1 MSWFRVLQ
9 ITLIFSKD
17 LKLSLTEYHLMLIKV
32 KDWVASKKKHQPSNS
47 PYWHLET
54 SDMHQPWRPSLDY
67 FFSLSLISLS
77 LPNLLILAF
86 WFFSFG
92 LQRSV
97 EFWIM
102 MKGMSR
108 AQGCAIR
115 IEVNNDYCLFK
126 WLLVWKTSMPKIRRV
141 NTCGLQR
148 FNERLRYR
156 FLRWKSSPLTLCYTL
171 V

>member
-1 MSWFRVLQ
+1 MIPRPSNHSVVSNWISFNANLSQRLGGKLKKTPTQQLSILTSWNLRHAS
-9 ITLIFSKD
+9 TLAAFFG
-17 LKLSLTEYHLMLIKV
+17 LFFLSLSH
-32 KDWVASKKKHQPSNS
+32 
-47 PYWHLET
+47 
-54 SDMHQPWRPSLDY
+54 
-67 FFSLSLISLS
+67 LSLL
-77 LPNLLILAF
+77 NLLILAF

-141 NTCGLQR
+141 NTRGLQR

>member
-1 MSWFRVLQ
+1 MK
-9 ITLIFSKD
+9 SK
-17 LKLSLTEYHLMLIKV
+17 TGWQV
-32 KDWVASKKKHQPSNS
+32 KKKTNPATPHTDILKPQTCINIGGLL
-47 PYWHLET
+47 WII
-54 SDMHQPWRPSLDY
+54 
-67 FFSLSLISLS
+67 FFSLSSLS
-77 LPNLLILAF
+77 LPILLILAF

-108 AQGCAIR
+108 AQGSAIR

-141 NTCGLQR
+141 NTRGLQR
-148 FNERLRYR
+148 FNEQLRYR

>member
-1 MSWFRVLQ
+1 MIPR
-9 ITLIFSKD
+9 
-17 LKLSLTEYHLMLIKV
+17 
-32 KDWVASKKKHQPSNS
+32 PSNHS
-47 PYWHLET
+47 YLFKRSQVVSNWISFNANLSQRLGGKLKKTPTQQLSILT
-54 SDMHQPWRPSLDY
+54 SWNLRHASTLAAFFGL
-67 FFSLSLISLS
+67 FFSLSLLS
-77 LPNLLILAF
+77 LPILLILDF

-141 NTCGLQR
+141 NTRGLQSWGTG
-148 FNERLRYR
+148 FSGG
-156 FLRWKSSPLTLCYTL
+156 KVVP
-171 V
+171 

>member
-1 MSWFRVLQ
+1 MIPRPSNHSYLFKRSQVVSNWISFNANLSQRLGG
-9 ITLIFSKD
+9 
-17 LKLSLTEYHLMLIKV
+17 KL
-32 KDWVASKKKHQPSNS
+32 KKKPTQQLSI
-47 PYWHLET
+47 LT
-54 SDMHQPWRPSLDY
+54 SWNLRHASTLAAFFGL
-67 FFSLSLISLS
+67 FFSLSLLS

>member
-1 MSWFRVLQ
+1 MIPR
-9 ITLIFSKD
+9 
-17 LKLSLTEYHLMLIKV
+17 
-32 KDWVASKKKHQPSNS
+32 PSNHS
-47 PYWHLET
+47 YLFKRSQVVSNWISFNANLSQRLGGKFKKTNPATLHTDILKPQTCINIGGLLWII
-54 SDMHQPWRPSLDY
+54 
-67 FFSLSLISLS
+67 FFSLSSLS

-108 AQGCAIR
+108 AEGCAIR

>member
-1 MSWFRVLQ
+1 MIPRPSNHSYLFKRSQVVSNWISFNANLSQRLGG
-9 ITLIFSKD
+9 
-17 LKLSLTEYHLMLIKV
+17 KL
-32 KDWVASKKKHQPSNS
+32 KKHQPSNS

-67 FFSLSLISLS
+67 FFSLSHLS

>member
-1 MSWFRVLQ
+1 MIPRPSNHSYLFKRSQVVSNWISFNANLSQRLGG
-9 ITLIFSKD
+9 K
-17 LKLSLTEYHLMLIKV
+17 LKKN
-32 KDWVASKKKHQPSNS
+32 QPSNS

-54 SDMHQPWRPSLDY
+54 SDMHQHWRPSLDY
-67 FFSLSLISLS
+67 FFLSLISLS

-108 AQGCAIR
+108 AEGCAIR

-141 NTCGLQR
+141 NTRGLQR
-148 FNERLRYR
+148 FNEQLRYR

>member
-1 MSWFRVLQ
+1 MIPRPSNHSYLFKRSQVVSNWISFNANLSQRLGG
-9 ITLIFSKD
+9 K
-17 LKLSLTEYHLMLIKV
+17 LKKN
-32 KDWVASKKKHQPSNS
+32 QPSNS

-67 FFSLSLISLS
+67 FFSLSSLS
-77 LPNLLILAF
+77 LPILLILDF